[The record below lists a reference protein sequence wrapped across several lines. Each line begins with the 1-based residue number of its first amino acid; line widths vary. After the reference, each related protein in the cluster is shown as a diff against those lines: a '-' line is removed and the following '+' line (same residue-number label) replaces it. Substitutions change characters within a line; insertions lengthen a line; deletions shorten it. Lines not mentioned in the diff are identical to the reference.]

1 MNNNFYK
8 SLEDKFRGSTE
19 LIKERLTIYLPFL
32 EIFKKID
39 QKVNVVDV
47 GCGRGE
53 WLQLLQE
60 NGIDAFGV
68 DTDEG
73 MLENAKKLALNV
85 ELIDAIEYLKSLD
98 DESIYAISGFHIA
111 EHLDFEL
118 LKELVKES
126 FRVLKPAGLL
136 ILETPNPE
144 NIKIATCDFYLDPT
158 HIKPIPPNLLSFLP
172 EFYGFKRTKILRL
185 QEDKE
190 LKNSDF
196 VSIHKIIQGASPD
209 YAVIAQKSAKTET
222 IALFD
227 EVFEK
232 DYGLQIDTLMSK
244 FEERLENMQKNI
256 NILVT
261 SKNQLEEQLAHTN
274 KKSNHLEEQLAHTNL
289 RSKHLEEQLAHINH
303 RSNQVELQI
312 VSLLNSKSWKLT
324 APLRKFADFLRW
336 FKTGVYSYI
345 TFSPQSRPVRVA
357 KSLVSKIISKINENP
372 KIKSKLLII
381 LNNFPKLKA
390 KLKEIK
396 KTNPHIVKNQDL
408 QYKNLSLKEE
418 EIYNKLKNEI
428 EKKGKNR

>member
-8 SLEDKFRGSTE
+8 SLEDKFRGSRD

-32 EIFKKID
+32 EVFKNIE
-39 QKVNVVDV
+39 QNVNVVDV

-73 MLENAKKLALNV
+73 MLENAKKFGLNV
-85 ELIDAIEYLKSLD
+85 KLIDAIEYLKSLD
-98 DESIYAISGFHIA
+98 DESLYAISGFHIA

-126 FRVLKPAGLL
+126 FRVVKPAGLL
-136 ILETPNPE
+136 IVETPNPE

-185 QEDKE
+185 QEDNE

-209 YAVIAQKSAKTET
+209 YAVVAQKSAKTET
-222 IALFD
+222 LELFD
-227 EVFEK
+227 EVFAK

-256 NILVT
+256 NILIT
-261 SKNQLEEQLAHTN
+261 SK
-274 KKSNHLEEQLAHTNL
+274 NHLEEQLAHTNL
-289 RSKHLEEQLAHINH
+289 SSKHLEEQLAHTNH
-303 RSNQVELQI
+303 RSNQVELEI
-312 VSLLNSKSWKLT
+312 LSLLNSKSWKLT

-336 FKTGVYSYI
+336 FKKGAYSYI
-345 TFSPQSRPVRVA
+345 TFAPQSRPVRVA

-372 KIKSKLLII
+372 KIKSKLLKI
-381 LNNFPKLKA
+381 LNNFPKLKE

-396 KTNPHIVKNQDL
+396 KTNPINIQNKDL
-408 QYKNLSLKEE
+408 QYKNLSSKEK

-428 EKKGKNR
+428 EKGKNR

>member
-32 EIFKKID
+32 EIFKNID
-39 QKVNVVDV
+39 QNVNVVDV

-73 MLENAKKLALNV
+73 MLENAKKLGLNV

-118 LKELVKES
+118 LKELIKES

-209 YAVIAQKSAKTET
+209 YAVVAQKSAKIET
-222 IALFD
+222 LELFD

-256 NILVT
+256 NMLVT
-261 SKNQLEEQLAHTN
+261 SKNQLEEQLAH
-274 KKSNHLEEQLAHTNL
+274 
-289 RSKHLEEQLAHINH
+289 INQ

-312 VSLLNSKSWKLT
+312 LSLLNSKSWKLT
-324 APLRKFADFLRW
+324 TPLRKFADFLRC
-336 FKTGVYSYI
+336 FKKGAYSYI

-372 KIKSKLLII
+372 KIKSKLLKI

-408 QYKNLSLKEE
+408 KYKNLSLKEE

>member
-8 SLEDKFRGSTE
+8 SLEDKFRGSRD

-32 EIFKKID
+32 EVFKNIE
-39 QKVNVVDV
+39 QNVNVVDV

-73 MLENAKKLALNV
+73 MLENAKKFGLNV
-85 ELIDAIEYLKSLD
+85 KLIDAIEYLKSLD
-98 DESIYAISGFHIA
+98 DESLYAISGFHIA
-111 EHLDFEL
+111 EHLNFEL

-196 VSIHKIIQGASPD
+196 VSIDKIIQGASLD
-209 YAVIAQKSAKTET
+209 YAVVAQKSAKTET
-222 IALFD
+222 LELFD
-227 EVFEK
+227 EVFAK

-244 FEERLENMQKNI
+244 FEKRLENMQKNI
-256 NILVT
+256 NILIT
-261 SKNQLEEQLAHTN
+261 SK
-274 KKSNHLEEQLAHTNL
+274 NHLEEQLAHTNL
-289 RSKHLEEQLAHINH
+289 RSKHLEEQLAHTNH
-303 RSNQVELQI
+303 RSNQVELEI
-312 VSLLNSKSWKLT
+312 LSLLNSKSWKIT

-336 FKTGVYSYI
+336 FKTGAYSYI
-345 TFSPQSRPVRVA
+345 TFAPQSRPRRVL
-357 KSLVSKIISKINENP
+357 KSLISKIISKINENP
-372 KIKSKLLII
+372 KIKSKLLKI
-381 LNNFPKLKA
+381 LNNFPKLKE

-396 KTNPHIVKNQDL
+396 KTNPINIQNKDL
-408 QYKNLSLKEE
+408 QYKNLSSKEK

-428 EKKGKNR
+428 EKGKNR

>member
-8 SLEDKFRGSTE
+8 SLEDKFRGSRD

-32 EIFKKID
+32 EVFKNIE
-39 QKVNVVDV
+39 QNVNVVDV

-73 MLENAKKLALNV
+73 MLENAKKFGLNV
-85 ELIDAIEYLKSLD
+85 KLIDAIEYLKSLD
-98 DESIYAISGFHIA
+98 DESLYAISGFHIA

-196 VSIHKIIQGASPD
+196 VSIDKIIQGASPD
-209 YAVIAQKSAKTET
+209 YAVVAQKSAKIET
-222 IALFD
+222 LELFD

-256 NILVT
+256 NMLVT
-261 SKNQLEEQLAHTN
+261 SKNQ
-274 KKSNHLEEQLAHTNL
+274 
-289 RSKHLEEQLAHINH
+289 LEEQLAHINH

-312 VSLLNSKSWKLT
+312 LSLLNSKSWKLT

-336 FKTGVYSYI
+336 FKTGAYSYI
-345 TFSPQSRPVRVA
+345 RFAPQSRPRRVL

-372 KIKSKLLII
+372 KIKSKLLKI
-381 LNNFPKLKA
+381 LNNFPKLKE

-396 KTNPHIVKNQDL
+396 KTNPINIQNKDL
-408 QYKNLSLKEE
+408 QYKNLSSKEK

-428 EKKGKNR
+428 EKGKNR

>member
-8 SLEDKFRGSTE
+8 SLEDKFRGSRD

-32 EIFKKID
+32 EVFKNIE
-39 QKVNVVDV
+39 QNVNVVDV

-73 MLENAKKLALNV
+73 MLENAKKFGLNV
-85 ELIDAIEYLKSLD
+85 KLIDAIEYLKSLD
-98 DESIYAISGFHIA
+98 DESLYAISGFHIA

-209 YAVIAQKSAKTET
+209 YAVVAQKSAKIET
-222 IALFD
+222 LELFD
-227 EVFEK
+227 EVFAK

-244 FEERLENMQKNI
+244 FEKRLENMQKNI
-256 NILVT
+256 NILIT
-261 SKNQLEEQLAHTN
+261 SK
-274 KKSNHLEEQLAHTNL
+274 NHLEEQLAHTNL
-289 RSKHLEEQLAHINH
+289 RSKHLEEQLAHTNH
-303 RSNQVELQI
+303 RSNQVELEI
-312 VSLLNSKSWKLT
+312 LSLLNSKSWKIT

-336 FKTGVYSYI
+336 FKTGAYSYI
-345 TFSPQSRPVRVA
+345 TFAPQSRPRRVL
-357 KSLVSKIISKINENP
+357 KSLISKIISKINENP
-372 KIKSKLLII
+372 KIKSKLLKI

-396 KTNPHIVKNQDL
+396 KTNPHMVKKKDL
-408 QYKNLSLKEE
+408 QYKNLSSKEK

-428 EKKGKNR
+428 EKGKNR

>member
-8 SLEDKFRGSTE
+8 SLEDKFRGSRD

-32 EIFKKID
+32 EVFKNIE
-39 QKVNVVDV
+39 QNVNVVDV

-73 MLENAKKLALNV
+73 MLENAKKFGLNV
-85 ELIDAIEYLKSLD
+85 KLIDAIEYLKSLD
-98 DESIYAISGFHIA
+98 DESLYAISGFHIA

-196 VSIHKIIQGASPD
+196 VSIDKIIQGASPD
-209 YAVIAQKSAKTET
+209 YAVVAQKSAKTET
-222 IALFD
+222 LELFD
-227 EVFEK
+227 EVFAK
-232 DYGLQIDTLMSK
+232 DYGLQIDTLISK
-244 FEERLENMQKNI
+244 FEKRLENMQKNI
-256 NILVT
+256 NILIT
-261 SKNQLEEQLAHTN
+261 SK
-274 KKSNHLEEQLAHTNL
+274 NHLEEQLAHTNL
-289 RSKHLEEQLAHINH
+289 RSKHLEEQLAHTNH
-303 RSNQVELQI
+303 RSNQVELEI
-312 VSLLNSKSWKLT
+312 LSLLNSKSWKIT

-336 FKTGVYSYI
+336 FKTGAYSYI
-345 TFSPQSRPVRVA
+345 TFAPQSRPRRVL

-372 KIKSKLLII
+372 KIKSKLLKI
-381 LNNFPKLKA
+381 LNNFPKLKE

-396 KTNPHIVKNQDL
+396 KTNPINIQNKDL
-408 QYKNLSLKEE
+408 QYKNLSSKEK

-428 EKKGKNR
+428 EKGKNR

>member
-8 SLEDKFRGSTE
+8 SLEDKFRGSRD

-32 EIFKKID
+32 EVFKNIE
-39 QKVNVVDV
+39 QNVNVVDV

-73 MLENAKKLALNV
+73 MLENAKKFGLNV
-85 ELIDAIEYLKSLD
+85 KLIDAIEYLKSLD
-98 DESIYAISGFHIA
+98 DESLYAISGFHIA

-196 VSIHKIIQGASPD
+196 VSIDKIIQGASPD
-209 YAVIAQKSAKTET
+209 YAVVAQKSAKTET
-222 IALFD
+222 LELFD
-227 EVFEK
+227 EVFAK

-244 FEERLENMQKNI
+244 FEKRLENMQKNI
-256 NILVT
+256 NILIT
-261 SKNQLEEQLAHTN
+261 SK
-274 KKSNHLEEQLAHTNL
+274 NHLEEQLAHTNL
-289 RSKHLEEQLAHINH
+289 RSKHLEEQLAHTNH
-303 RSNQVELQI
+303 RSNQVELEI
-312 VSLLNSKSWKLT
+312 LSLLNSKSWKIT

-336 FKTGVYSYI
+336 FKTGAYSYI
-345 TFSPQSRPVRVA
+345 TFAPQSRPRRVL
-357 KSLVSKIISKINENP
+357 KSLISKIISKINENP
-372 KIKSKLLII
+372 KIKSKLLKI
-381 LNNFPKLKA
+381 LNNFPKLKE

-396 KTNPHIVKNQDL
+396 KTNPINIQNKDL
-408 QYKNLSLKEE
+408 QYKNLSSKEKD
-418 EIYNKLKNEI
+418 IYNKLKNEI
-428 EKKGKNR
+428 EKGKNR

>member
-8 SLEDKFRGSTE
+8 SLEDKFRGSRD

-32 EIFKKID
+32 EVFKNIE
-39 QKVNVVDV
+39 QNVNVVDV

-73 MLENAKKLALNV
+73 MLENAKKFGLNV
-85 ELIDAIEYLKSLD
+85 KLIDAIEYLKSLD
-98 DESIYAISGFHIA
+98 DESLYAISGFHIA

-196 VSIHKIIQGASPD
+196 VSIDKIIQGASPD
-209 YAVIAQKSAKTET
+209 YAVVAQKSAKTET
-222 IALFD
+222 LELFD
-227 EVFEK
+227 EVFAK

-244 FEERLENMQKNI
+244 FEKRLENMQKNI
-256 NILVT
+256 NILIT
-261 SKNQLEEQLAHTN
+261 SK
-274 KKSNHLEEQLAHTNL
+274 NHLEEQLAHTNL
-289 RSKHLEEQLAHINH
+289 RSKHLEEQLAHTNH
-303 RSNQVELQI
+303 RSNQVELEI
-312 VSLLNSKSWKLT
+312 LSLLNSKSWKIT

-336 FKTGVYSYI
+336 FKTGAYSYI
-345 TFSPQSRPVRVA
+345 TFAPQSRPRRVL

-372 KIKSKLLII
+372 KIKSKLLKI
-381 LNNFPKLKA
+381 LNNFPKLKE

-396 KTNPHIVKNQDL
+396 KTNPINIQNKDL
-408 QYKNLSLKEE
+408 QYKNLSSKEK

-428 EKKGKNR
+428 EKGKNR

>member
-8 SLEDKFRGSTE
+8 SLEDKFRGSRD

-32 EIFKKID
+32 EVFKNIE
-39 QKVNVVDV
+39 QNVNVVDV

-73 MLENAKKLALNV
+73 MLENAKKFGLNV
-85 ELIDAIEYLKSLD
+85 KLIDAIEYLKSLD
-98 DESIYAISGFHIA
+98 DESLYAISGFHIA
-111 EHLDFEL
+111 EHLNFEL

-185 QEDKE
+185 QEDNE

-209 YAVIAQKSAKTET
+209 YAVVAQKSAKIET
-222 IALFD
+222 LELFD

-256 NILVT
+256 NMLVT
-261 SKNQLEEQLAHTN
+261 SKNQLEEH
-274 KKSNHLEEQLAHTNL
+274 
-289 RSKHLEEQLAHINH
+289 LAHIN
-303 RSNQVELQI
+303 QLELQI
-312 VSLLNSKSWKLT
+312 LSLLNSKSWKIT

-336 FKTGVYSYI
+336 FKKGAYSYI
-345 TFSPQSRPVRVA
+345 TFAPQSRPVRVA

-372 KIKSKLLII
+372 KIKSKLLKI

-396 KTNPHIVKNQDL
+396 KTNPHMVKKQDL
-408 QYKNLSLKEE
+408 QYKNLSSKEE
-418 EIYNKLKNEI
+418 DIYNKLKNEI
-428 EKKGKNR
+428 EKGKNR

>member
-8 SLEDKFRGSTE
+8 SLEDKFRGSRD

-32 EIFKKID
+32 EVFKNIE
-39 QKVNVVDV
+39 QNVNVVDV

-73 MLENAKKLALNV
+73 MLENAKKFGLNV
-85 ELIDAIEYLKSLD
+85 KLIDAIEYLKSLD
-98 DESIYAISGFHIA
+98 DESLYAISGFHIA

-185 QEDKE
+185 QEDNE

-209 YAVIAQKSAKTET
+209 YAVVAQKSAKTET
-222 IALFD
+222 LELFD
-227 EVFEK
+227 EVFAK

-256 NILVT
+256 NILIT
-261 SKNQLEEQLAHTN
+261 SKNHLEEQLAHTN
-274 KKSNHLEEQLAHTNL
+274 LSSKHLEEQLAHTNL
-289 RSKHLEEQLAHINH
+289 RSKHLEEQLAHTNH
-303 RSNQVELQI
+303 RSNQVELEI
-312 VSLLNSKSWKLT
+312 LSLLNSKSWKIT

-336 FKTGVYSYI
+336 FKTGAYSYI
-345 TFSPQSRPVRVA
+345 RFAPQSRPRRVL

-372 KIKSKLLII
+372 KIKSKLLKI

-396 KTNPHIVKNQDL
+396 KTNPHMVKKQDL
-408 QYKNLSLKEE
+408 QYKNLSSKEE
-418 EIYNKLKNEI
+418 DIYNKLKNEI
-428 EKKGKNR
+428 EKGKNR

>member
-8 SLEDKFRGSTE
+8 SLEDKFRGSRD

-32 EIFKKID
+32 EVFKNIE
-39 QKVNVVDV
+39 QNVNVVDV

-73 MLENAKKLALNV
+73 MLENAKKFGLNV
-85 ELIDAIEYLKSLD
+85 KLIDAIEYLKSLD
-98 DESIYAISGFHIA
+98 DESLYAISGFHIA

-196 VSIHKIIQGASPD
+196 VSIDKIIQGASPD
-209 YAVIAQKSAKTET
+209 YAVVAQKSAKTET
-222 IALFD
+222 LELFD
-227 EVFEK
+227 EVFAK

-256 NILVT
+256 NMLVT
-261 SKNQLEEQLAHTN
+261 SKNQ
-274 KKSNHLEEQLAHTNL
+274 
-289 RSKHLEEQLAHINH
+289 LEEQLAHINH

-312 VSLLNSKSWKLT
+312 LSLLNSKSWKLT

-336 FKTGVYSYI
+336 FKTGAYSYI
-345 TFSPQSRPVRVA
+345 RFAPQSRPRRVL

-372 KIKSKLLII
+372 KIKSKLLKI

-396 KTNPHIVKNQDL
+396 KTNPHMVKKQDL
-408 QYKNLSLKEE
+408 QYKNLSSKEK

-428 EKKGKNR
+428 EKGKNR

>member
-8 SLEDKFRGSTE
+8 SLEDKFRGSRD

-32 EIFKKID
+32 EVFKNIE
-39 QKVNVVDV
+39 QNVNVVDV

-73 MLENAKKLALNV
+73 MLENAKKFGLNV
-85 ELIDAIEYLKSLD
+85 KLIDAIEYLKSLD
-98 DESIYAISGFHIA
+98 DESLYAISGFHIA

-196 VSIHKIIQGASPD
+196 VSIDKIIQGASPD
-209 YAVIAQKSAKTET
+209 YAVVAQKSAKIET
-222 IALFD
+222 LELFD

-256 NILVT
+256 NILIT
-261 SKNQLEEQLAHTN
+261 SK
-274 KKSNHLEEQLAHTNL
+274 NHLEEQLAHTNL
-289 RSKHLEEQLAHINH
+289 RSKHLEEQLAHTNH
-303 RSNQVELQI
+303 RSNQVELEI
-312 VSLLNSKSWKLT
+312 LSLLNSKSWKIT

-336 FKTGVYSYI
+336 FKTGAYSYI
-345 TFSPQSRPVRVA
+345 RFAPQSRPRRVL

-372 KIKSKLLII
+372 KIKSKLLKI
-381 LNNFPKLKA
+381 LNNFPKLKE

-396 KTNPHIVKNQDL
+396 KTNPINIQNKDL
-408 QYKNLSLKEE
+408 QYKNLSSKEK

-428 EKKGKNR
+428 EKGKNR

>member
-8 SLEDKFRGSTE
+8 SLEDKFRGSRD

-32 EIFKKID
+32 EVFKNIE
-39 QKVNVVDV
+39 QNVNVVDV

-73 MLENAKKLALNV
+73 MLENAKKFGLNV
-85 ELIDAIEYLKSLD
+85 KLIDAIEYLKSLD
-98 DESIYAISGFHIA
+98 DESLYAISGFHIA

-196 VSIHKIIQGASPD
+196 VSIDKIIQGASPD
-209 YAVIAQKSAKTET
+209 YAVVAQKSAKTET
-222 IALFD
+222 LELFD
-227 EVFEK
+227 EVFAK

-244 FEERLENMQKNI
+244 FEKRLENMQKNI
-256 NILVT
+256 NILIT
-261 SKNQLEEQLAHTN
+261 SK
-274 KKSNHLEEQLAHTNL
+274 NHLEEQLAHTNL
-289 RSKHLEEQLAHINH
+289 SSKHLEEQLAHTNH
-303 RSNQVELQI
+303 RSNQVELEI
-312 VSLLNSKSWKLT
+312 LSLLNSKSWKIT

-336 FKTGVYSYI
+336 FKTGAYSYI
-345 TFSPQSRPVRVA
+345 RFAPQSRPRRVL
-357 KSLVSKIISKINENP
+357 KSLISKIISKINENP
-372 KIKSKLLII
+372 KIKSKLLKI

-396 KTNPHIVKNQDL
+396 KTNPHMVKKQDL
-408 QYKNLSLKEE
+408 QYKNLSSKEK

-428 EKKGKNR
+428 EKGKNR

>member
-8 SLEDKFRGSTE
+8 SLEDKFRGSRD

-32 EIFKKID
+32 EVFKNIE
-39 QKVNVVDV
+39 QNVNVVDV

-73 MLENAKKLALNV
+73 MLENAKKFGLNV
-85 ELIDAIEYLKSLD
+85 KLIDAIEYLKSLD
-98 DESIYAISGFHIA
+98 DESLYAISGFHIA

-185 QEDKE
+185 QEDNE

-209 YAVIAQKSAKTET
+209 YAVVAQKSAKIET
-222 IALFD
+222 LELFD

-256 NILVT
+256 NMLVT

-274 KKSNHLEEQLAHTNL
+274 
-289 RSKHLEEQLAHINH
+289 H
-303 RSNQVELQI
+303 RSNQVELEI
-312 VSLLNSKSWKLT
+312 LSLLNSKSWKIT

-336 FKTGVYSYI
+336 FKTGAYSYI
-345 TFSPQSRPVRVA
+345 TFAPQSRPRRVL

-372 KIKSKLLII
+372 KIKSKLLKI

-396 KTNPHIVKNQDL
+396 KTNPHMVKKQDL
-408 QYKNLSLKEE
+408 QYKNLSSKEK

-428 EKKGKNR
+428 EKGKNR

>member
-1 MNNNFYK
+1 MDTKMNNNFYK
-8 SLEDKFRGSTE
+8 SLEDKFRGSRD

-32 EIFKKID
+32 EVFKNIE
-39 QKVNVVDV
+39 QNVNVVDV

-73 MLENAKKLALNV
+73 MLENAKKFGLNV
-85 ELIDAIEYLKSLD
+85 KLIDAIEYLKSLD
-98 DESIYAISGFHIA
+98 DESLYAISGFHIA

-185 QEDKE
+185 QEDNE

-209 YAVIAQKSAKTET
+209 YAVVAQKSAKTET
-222 IALFD
+222 LELFD
-227 EVFEK
+227 EVFAK

-244 FEERLENMQKNI
+244 FEKRLENMQKNI
-256 NILVT
+256 NILIT
-261 SKNQLEEQLAHTN
+261 SK
-274 KKSNHLEEQLAHTNL
+274 NHLEEQLAHTNL
-289 RSKHLEEQLAHINH
+289 RSKHLEEQLAHTNH

-312 VSLLNSKSWKLT
+312 LSLLNSKSWKLT

-336 FKTGVYSYI
+336 FKKGAYSYI
-345 TFSPQSRPVRVA
+345 TFAPQSRPVRVA

-372 KIKSKLLII
+372 KIKSKLLKI

-396 KTNPHIVKNQDL
+396 KTNPHMVKKQDL
-408 QYKNLSLKEE
+408 QYKNLSSKEE
-418 EIYNKLKNEI
+418 DIYNKLKNEI
-428 EKKGKNR
+428 EKGKNR

>member
-8 SLEDKFRGSTE
+8 SLEDKFRGSRD

-32 EIFKKID
+32 EVFKNIE
-39 QKVNVVDV
+39 QNVNVVDV

-73 MLENAKKLALNV
+73 MLENAKKFGLNV
-85 ELIDAIEYLKSLD
+85 KLIDAIEYLKSLD
-98 DESIYAISGFHIA
+98 DESLYAISGFHIA

-209 YAVIAQKSAKTET
+209 YAVVAQKSAKIET
-222 IALFD
+222 LELFD

-244 FEERLENMQKNI
+244 FEKRLENMQKNI
-256 NILVT
+256 NILIT
-261 SKNQLEEQLAHTN
+261 SK
-274 KKSNHLEEQLAHTNL
+274 NHLEEQLAHTNL
-289 RSKHLEEQLAHINH
+289 RSKHLEEQLAHTNH
-303 RSNQVELQI
+303 RSNQVELEI
-312 VSLLNSKSWKLT
+312 LSLLNSKSWKIT

-336 FKTGVYSYI
+336 FKTGAYSYI
-345 TFSPQSRPVRVA
+345 TFAPQSRPRRVL

-372 KIKSKLLII
+372 KIKSKLLKI
-381 LNNFPKLKA
+381 LNNFPKLKE

-396 KTNPHIVKNQDL
+396 KTNPINIQNKDL
-408 QYKNLSLKEE
+408 QYKNLSSKEE
-418 EIYNKLKNEI
+418 DIYNKLKNEI
-428 EKKGKNR
+428 EKGKNR

>member
-8 SLEDKFRGSTE
+8 SLEDKFRGSRD

-32 EIFKKID
+32 EVFKNIE
-39 QKVNVVDV
+39 QNVNVVDV

-73 MLENAKKLALNV
+73 MLENAKKFGLNV
-85 ELIDAIEYLKSLD
+85 KLIDAIEYLKSLD
-98 DESIYAISGFHIA
+98 DESLYAISGFHIA

-196 VSIHKIIQGASPD
+196 VSIDKIIQGASPD
-209 YAVIAQKSAKTET
+209 YAVVAQKSAKTET
-222 IALFD
+222 LELFD
-227 EVFEK
+227 EVFAK

-256 NILVT
+256 NILIT
-261 SKNQLEEQLAHTN
+261 SK
-274 KKSNHLEEQLAHTNL
+274 NHLEEQLAHTNL
-289 RSKHLEEQLAHINH
+289 SSKHLEEQLAHTNH
-303 RSNQVELQI
+303 RSNQVELEI
-312 VSLLNSKSWKLT
+312 LSLLNSKSWKIT

-336 FKTGVYSYI
+336 FKTGAYSYI
-345 TFSPQSRPVRVA
+345 TFAPQSRPRRVL

-372 KIKSKLLII
+372 KIKSKLLKI
-381 LNNFPKLKA
+381 LNNFPKLKE

-396 KTNPHIVKNQDL
+396 KTNPINIQNKDL
-408 QYKNLSLKEE
+408 QYKNLSSKEK

-428 EKKGKNR
+428 EKGKNR

>member
-8 SLEDKFRGSTE
+8 SLEDKFRGSRD

-32 EIFKKID
+32 EVFKNIE
-39 QKVNVVDV
+39 QNVNVVDV

-73 MLENAKKLALNV
+73 MLENAKKFGLNV
-85 ELIDAIEYLKSLD
+85 KLIDAIEYLKSLD
-98 DESIYAISGFHIA
+98 DESLYAISGFHIA

-196 VSIHKIIQGASPD
+196 VSIDKIIQGASPD
-209 YAVIAQKSAKTET
+209 YAVVAQKSAKTET
-222 IALFD
+222 LELFD
-227 EVFEK
+227 EVFAK

-244 FEERLENMQKNI
+244 FEKRLENMQKNI
-256 NILVT
+256 NILIT
-261 SKNQLEEQLAHTN
+261 SK
-274 KKSNHLEEQLAHTNL
+274 NHLEEQLAHTNL
-289 RSKHLEEQLAHINH
+289 RSKHLEEQLAHTNH
-303 RSNQVELQI
+303 RSNQVELEI
-312 VSLLNSKSWKLT
+312 LSLLNSKSWKIT

-336 FKTGVYSYI
+336 FKKGAYSYI
-345 TFSPQSRPVRVA
+345 TFAPQSRPVRVA

-372 KIKSKLLII
+372 KIKSKLLKI

-396 KTNPHIVKNQDL
+396 KTNPINIQNKDL
-408 QYKNLSLKEE
+408 QYKNLSSKEK

-428 EKKGKNR
+428 EKGKNR

>member
-8 SLEDKFRGSTE
+8 SLEDKFRGSRD

-32 EIFKKID
+32 EVFKNIE
-39 QKVNVVDV
+39 QNVNVVDV

-73 MLENAKKLALNV
+73 MLENAKKFGLNV
-85 ELIDAIEYLKSLD
+85 KLIDAIEYLKSLD
-98 DESIYAISGFHIA
+98 DESLYAISGFHIA

-196 VSIHKIIQGASPD
+196 VSIDKIIQGASPD
-209 YAVIAQKSAKTET
+209 YAVVAQKSAKTET
-222 IALFD
+222 LELFD
-227 EVFEK
+227 EVFAK

-244 FEERLENMQKNI
+244 FEKRLENMQKNI
-256 NILVT
+256 NILIT
-261 SKNQLEEQLAHTN
+261 SK
-274 KKSNHLEEQLAHTNL
+274 NHLEEQLAHTNL
-289 RSKHLEEQLAHINH
+289 RSKHLEEQLAHTNH
-303 RSNQVELQI
+303 RSNQVELEI
-312 VSLLNSKSWKLT
+312 LSLLNSKSWKIT

-336 FKTGVYSYI
+336 FKTGAYSYI
-345 TFSPQSRPVRVA
+345 TFAPQSRPRRVL

-372 KIKSKLLII
+372 KIKSKLLKI
-381 LNNFPKLKA
+381 LNNFPKLKE

-396 KTNPHIVKNQDL
+396 KTNPHMVKKQDL
-408 QYKNLSLKEE
+408 QYKNLSSKEE
-418 EIYNKLKNEI
+418 DIYNKLKNEI
-428 EKKGKNR
+428 EKGKNR

>member
-8 SLEDKFRGSTE
+8 SLEDKFRGSRD

-32 EIFKKID
+32 EVFKNIE
-39 QKVNVVDV
+39 QNVNVVDV

-73 MLENAKKLALNV
+73 MLENAKKFGLNV
-85 ELIDAIEYLKSLD
+85 KLIDAIEYLKSLD
-98 DESIYAISGFHIA
+98 DESLYAISGFHIA

-196 VSIHKIIQGASPD
+196 VSIDKIIQGASPD
-209 YAVIAQKSAKTET
+209 YAVVAQKSAKTET
-222 IALFD
+222 LELFD
-227 EVFEK
+227 EVFAK

-244 FEERLENMQKNI
+244 FEKRLENMQKNI
-256 NILVT
+256 NILIT
-261 SKNQLEEQLAHTN
+261 SK
-274 KKSNHLEEQLAHTNL
+274 NHLEEQLAHTNL
-289 RSKHLEEQLAHINH
+289 RSKHLEEQLAHTNH
-303 RSNQVELQI
+303 RSNQVELEI
-312 VSLLNSKSWKLT
+312 LSLLNSKSWKIT

-336 FKTGVYSYI
+336 FKTGAYSYI
-345 TFSPQSRPVRVA
+345 TFAPQSRPRRVL

-372 KIKSKLLII
+372 KIKSKLLKI

-396 KTNPHIVKNQDL
+396 KTNPINIQNKDL
-408 QYKNLSLKEE
+408 QYKNLSSKEK

-428 EKKGKNR
+428 EKGKNR

>member
-32 EIFKKID
+32 EIFKNID
-39 QKVNVVDV
+39 QNVNVVDV

-60 NGIDAFGV
+60 NGINAFGV

-85 ELIDAIEYLKSLD
+85 KLIDAIEYLKSLK
-98 DESIYAISGFHIA
+98 DEELCVVSGFHIA

-118 LKELVKES
+118 LKELIKES

-196 VSIHKIIQGASPD
+196 VSIDKIIQGVSPD
-209 YAVIAQKSAKTET
+209 YAVVAQKSAKTET
-222 IALFD
+222 LELFD
-227 EVFEK
+227 EVFAK

-244 FEERLENMQKNI
+244 FEKRLENMQKNI
-256 NILVT
+256 NILIT
-261 SKNQLEEQLAHTN
+261 SK
-274 KKSNHLEEQLAHTNL
+274 NHLEEQLAHTN
-289 RSKHLEEQLAHINH
+289 H
-303 RSNQVELQI
+303 RSNQVELEI
-312 VSLLNSKSWKLT
+312 LSLLNSKSWKIT

-336 FKTGVYSYI
+336 FKTVAYSYI
-345 TFSPQSRPVRVA
+345 TFAPQSRPRRVL

-408 QYKNLSLKEE
+408 KYKNLSLKEE

>member
-8 SLEDKFRGSTE
+8 SLEDKFRGSRD

-32 EIFKKID
+32 EVFKNIE
-39 QKVNVVDV
+39 QNVNVVDV

-73 MLENAKKLALNV
+73 MLENAKKFGLNV
-85 ELIDAIEYLKSLD
+85 KLIDAIEYLKSLD
-98 DESIYAISGFHIA
+98 DESLYAISGFHIA

-185 QEDKE
+185 QEYKE

-196 VSIHKIIQGASPD
+196 VSIDKIIQGASPD
-209 YAVIAQKSAKTET
+209 YAVVAQKSAKTET
-222 IALFD
+222 LELFD
-227 EVFEK
+227 EVFAK

-244 FEERLENMQKNI
+244 FEKRLENMQKNI
-256 NILVT
+256 NILIT
-261 SKNQLEEQLAHTN
+261 SK
-274 KKSNHLEEQLAHTNL
+274 NHLEEQLAHTNL
-289 RSKHLEEQLAHINH
+289 RSKHLEEQLAHTNH
-303 RSNQVELQI
+303 RSNQVELEI
-312 VSLLNSKSWKLT
+312 LSLLNSKSWKIT

-336 FKTGVYSYI
+336 FKTGAYSYI
-345 TFSPQSRPVRVA
+345 TFAPQSRPRRVL

-372 KIKSKLLII
+372 KIKSKLLKI

-396 KTNPHIVKNQDL
+396 KTNPINIQNKDL
-408 QYKNLSLKEE
+408 QYKNLSSKEK

-428 EKKGKNR
+428 EKGKNR

>member
-8 SLEDKFRGSTE
+8 SLEDKFRGSRD

-32 EIFKKID
+32 EVFKNIE
-39 QKVNVVDV
+39 QNVNVVDV

-73 MLENAKKLALNV
+73 MLENAKKFGLNV
-85 ELIDAIEYLKSLD
+85 KLIDAIEYLKSLD
-98 DESIYAISGFHIA
+98 DESLYAISGFHIA

-196 VSIHKIIQGASPD
+196 VSIDKIIQGASPD
-209 YAVIAQKSAKTET
+209 YAVVAQKSAKIET
-222 IALFD
+222 LELFD

-244 FEERLENMQKNI
+244 FEKRLENMQKNI
-256 NILVT
+256 NILIT
-261 SKNQLEEQLAHTN
+261 SK
-274 KKSNHLEEQLAHTNL
+274 NHLEEQLAHTNL
-289 RSKHLEEQLAHINH
+289 RSKHLEEQLAHTNH
-303 RSNQVELQI
+303 RSNQVELEI
-312 VSLLNSKSWKLT
+312 LSLLNSKSWKIT

-336 FKTGVYSYI
+336 FKTGAYSYI
-345 TFSPQSRPVRVA
+345 TFAPQSRPRRVL
-357 KSLVSKIISKINENP
+357 KSLISKIISKINENP
-372 KIKSKLLII
+372 KIKSKLLKI
-381 LNNFPKLKA
+381 LNNFPKLKE

-396 KTNPHIVKNQDL
+396 KTNPINIQNKDL
-408 QYKNLSLKEE
+408 QYKNLSSKEK

-428 EKKGKNR
+428 EKGKNR

>member
-8 SLEDKFRGSTE
+8 SLEDKFRGSRD

-32 EIFKKID
+32 EVFKNIE
-39 QKVNVVDV
+39 QNVNVVDV

-73 MLENAKKLALNV
+73 MLENAKKFGLNV
-85 ELIDAIEYLKSLD
+85 KLIDAIEYLKSLD
-98 DESIYAISGFHIA
+98 DESLYAISGFHIA

-196 VSIHKIIQGASPD
+196 VSIDKIIQGASPD
-209 YAVIAQKSAKTET
+209 YAVVAQKSAKTET
-222 IALFD
+222 LELFD
-227 EVFEK
+227 EVFAK

-244 FEERLENMQKNI
+244 FEKRLENMQKNI
-256 NILVT
+256 NILIT
-261 SKNQLEEQLAHTN
+261 SK
-274 KKSNHLEEQLAHTNL
+274 NHLEEQLAHTNL
-289 RSKHLEEQLAHINH
+289 RSKHLEEQLAHTNH
-303 RSNQVELQI
+303 RSNQVELEI
-312 VSLLNSKSWKLT
+312 LSLLNSKSWKIT

-336 FKTGVYSYI
+336 FKTGAYSYI
-345 TFSPQSRPVRVA
+345 TFAPQSRPRRVL

-372 KIKSKLLII
+372 KIKSKLLKI

-396 KTNPHIVKNQDL
+396 KTNPHMVKKQDL
-408 QYKNLSLKEE
+408 QYKNLSSKEK

-428 EKKGKNR
+428 EKGKNR

>member
-8 SLEDKFRGSTE
+8 SLEDKFRGSRD

-32 EIFKKID
+32 EVFKNIE
-39 QKVNVVDV
+39 QNVNVVDV

-73 MLENAKKLALNV
+73 MLENAKKFGLNV
-85 ELIDAIEYLKSLD
+85 KLIDAIEYLKSLD
-98 DESIYAISGFHIA
+98 DESLYAISGFHIA

-196 VSIHKIIQGASPD
+196 VSIDKIIQGASPD
-209 YAVIAQKSAKTET
+209 YAVVAQKSAKTET
-222 IALFD
+222 LELFD
-227 EVFEK
+227 EVFAK

-256 NILVT
+256 NILIT
-261 SKNQLEEQLAHTN
+261 SK
-274 KKSNHLEEQLAHTNL
+274 NHLEEQLAHTNL
-289 RSKHLEEQLAHINH
+289 RSKHLEEQLAHTNH
-303 RSNQVELQI
+303 RSNQVELEI
-312 VSLLNSKSWKLT
+312 LSLLNSKSWKIT

-336 FKTGVYSYI
+336 FKTGAYSYI
-345 TFSPQSRPVRVA
+345 TFAPQSRPRRVL

-372 KIKSKLLII
+372 KIKSKLLKI
-381 LNNFPKLKA
+381 LNNFPKLKE

-396 KTNPHIVKNQDL
+396 KTNPINIQNKDL
-408 QYKNLSLKEE
+408 QYKNLSSKEK

-428 EKKGKNR
+428 EKGKNR

>member
-39 QKVNVVDV
+39 QNVNVVDV

-73 MLENAKKLALNV
+73 MLENAKKLGLNV
-85 ELIDAIEYLKSLD
+85 KLIDAIEYLKSLD

-209 YAVIAQKSAKTET
+209 YAVVAQKSAKTET
-222 IALFD
+222 ISLFD

-244 FEERLENMQKNI
+244 FEKRLENMQKNI

-261 SKNQLEEQLAHTN
+261 SKN
-274 KKSNHLEEQLAHTNL
+274 
-289 RSKHLEEQLAHINH
+289 HLEEQLAHINH

-312 VSLLNSKSWKLT
+312 LSLLNSKSWKLT

-336 FKTGVYSYI
+336 FKTGAYSYI

>member
-8 SLEDKFRGSTE
+8 SLEDKFRGSRD

-32 EIFKKID
+32 EVFKNIE
-39 QKVNVVDV
+39 QNVNVVDV

-73 MLENAKKLALNV
+73 MLENAKKFGLNV
-85 ELIDAIEYLKSLD
+85 KLIDAIEYLKSLD
-98 DESIYAISGFHIA
+98 DESLYAISGFHIA

-196 VSIHKIIQGASPD
+196 VSIDKIIQGASPD
-209 YAVIAQKSAKTET
+209 YAVVAQKSAKTET
-222 IALFD
+222 LELFD
-227 EVFEK
+227 EVFAK

-256 NILVT
+256 NILIT
-261 SKNQLEEQLAHTN
+261 SK
-274 KKSNHLEEQLAHTNL
+274 NHLEEQLAHTNL
-289 RSKHLEEQLAHINH
+289 RSKHLEEQLAHTNH
-303 RSNQVELQI
+303 RSNQVELEI
-312 VSLLNSKSWKLT
+312 LSLLNSKSWKIT

-336 FKTGVYSYI
+336 FKTGAYSYI
-345 TFSPQSRPVRVA
+345 TFAPQSRPRRVL

-372 KIKSKLLII
+372 KIKSKLLKI
-381 LNNFPKLKA
+381 LNNFPKLKD

-396 KTNPHIVKNQDL
+396 KTNPINIQNKDL
-408 QYKNLSLKEE
+408 QYKNLSSKEK

-428 EKKGKNR
+428 EKGKNR

>member
-8 SLEDKFRGSTE
+8 SLEDKFRGSRD

-32 EIFKKID
+32 EVFKNIE
-39 QKVNVVDV
+39 QNVNVVDV

-73 MLENAKKLALNV
+73 MLENAKKFGLNV
-85 ELIDAIEYLKSLD
+85 KLIDAIEYLKSLD
-98 DESIYAISGFHIA
+98 DESLYAISGFHIA

-196 VSIHKIIQGASPD
+196 VSIDKIIQSASPD
-209 YAVIAQKSAKTET
+209 YSIIAQKSAKTET

-256 NILVT
+256 NMLVT

-274 KKSNHLEEQLAHTNL
+274 
-289 RSKHLEEQLAHINH
+289 H
-303 RSNQVELQI
+303 RSNQVELEI
-312 VSLLNSKSWKLT
+312 LSLLNSKSWKIT

-336 FKTGVYSYI
+336 FKKGAYSYI
-345 TFSPQSRPVRVA
+345 TFAPQSRPVRVA

-372 KIKSKLLII
+372 KIKSKLLKI

-396 KTNPHIVKNQDL
+396 KTNPHMVKKQDL
-408 QYKNLSLKEE
+408 QYKNLSSKEE
-418 EIYNKLKNEI
+418 DIYNKLKNEI
-428 EKKGKNR
+428 EKGKNR

>member
-8 SLEDKFRGSTE
+8 SLEDKFRGSRD

-73 MLENAKKLALNV
+73 MLENAKKLGLNV

-196 VSIHKIIQGASPD
+196 VSIDKIIQGVSPD
-209 YAVIAQKSAKTET
+209 YAVIAQKSAKIET

-261 SKNQLEEQLAHTN
+261 SKN
-274 KKSNHLEEQLAHTNL
+274 HLEEQLAHTNL
-289 RSKHLEEQLAHINH
+289 RSKHLEEQLAHTNH

-312 VSLLNSKSWKLT
+312 LSLLNSKSWKIT

-336 FKTGVYSYI
+336 FKTGAYSYI
-345 TFSPQSRPVRVA
+345 TFAPQSRPRRVL

-372 KIKSKLLII
+372 KIKSKLLKI
-381 LNNFPKLKA
+381 LNNFPKLK
-390 KLKEIK
+390 
-396 KTNPHIVKNQDL
+396 
-408 QYKNLSLKEE
+408 
-418 EIYNKLKNEI
+418 
-428 EKKGKNR
+428 EK

>member
-8 SLEDKFRGSTE
+8 SLEDKFRGSRD

-32 EIFKKID
+32 EVFKNIE
-39 QKVNVVDV
+39 QNVNVVDV

-73 MLENAKKLALNV
+73 MLENAKKFGLNV
-85 ELIDAIEYLKSLD
+85 KLIDAIEYLKSLD
-98 DESIYAISGFHIA
+98 DESLYAISGFHIA

-185 QEDKE
+185 QEDNE

-209 YAVIAQKSAKTET
+209 YAVVAQKSAKTET
-222 IALFD
+222 LELFD
-227 EVFEK
+227 EVFAK

-256 NILVT
+256 NILIT
-261 SKNQLEEQLAHTN
+261 SKNQLEEQLAHIN
-274 KKSNHLEEQLAHTNL
+274 HRSKHLEEQLAHTNL
-289 RSKHLEEQLAHINH
+289 RSKHLEEQLAHTNH
-303 RSNQVELQI
+303 RSNQVELEI
-312 VSLLNSKSWKLT
+312 LSLLNSKSWKIT

-336 FKTGVYSYI
+336 FKTGAYSYI
-345 TFSPQSRPVRVA
+345 TFAPQSRPVRVA

-372 KIKSKLLII
+372 KIKSKLLKI

-396 KTNPHIVKNQDL
+396 KTNPHMVKKQDL
-408 QYKNLSLKEE
+408 QYKNLSSKEK

-428 EKKGKNR
+428 EKGKNR

>member
-8 SLEDKFRGSTE
+8 SLEDKFRGSRD

-32 EIFKKID
+32 EVFKNIE
-39 QKVNVVDV
+39 QNVNVVDV

-73 MLENAKKLALNV
+73 MLENAKKFGLNV
-85 ELIDAIEYLKSLD
+85 KLIDAIEYLKSLD
-98 DESIYAISGFHIA
+98 DESLYAISGFHIA

-196 VSIHKIIQGASPD
+196 VSIDKIIQGASPD
-209 YAVIAQKSAKTET
+209 YAVVAQKSAKTET
-222 IALFD
+222 LELFD

-256 NILVT
+256 NMLVT
-261 SKNQLEEQLAHTN
+261 SKNQ
-274 KKSNHLEEQLAHTNL
+274 
-289 RSKHLEEQLAHINH
+289 LEEQLAHINH

-312 VSLLNSKSWKLT
+312 LSLLNSKSWKLT

-336 FKTGVYSYI
+336 FKTGAYSYI
-345 TFSPQSRPVRVA
+345 RFAPQSRPRRVL

-372 KIKSKLLII
+372 KIKSKLLKI
-381 LNNFPKLKA
+381 LNNFPKLKE

-396 KTNPHIVKNQDL
+396 KTNPINIQNKDL
-408 QYKNLSLKEE
+408 QYKNLSSKEK

-428 EKKGKNR
+428 EKGKNR

>member
-8 SLEDKFRGSTE
+8 SLEDKFRGSRD

-73 MLENAKKLALNV
+73 MLENAKKLGLNV

-196 VSIHKIIQGASPD
+196 VSIDKIIQGVSPD
-209 YAVIAQKSAKTET
+209 YAVIAQKSAKIET

-244 FEERLENMQKNI
+244 FEKRLENMQKNI
-256 NILVT
+256 NILIT
-261 SKNQLEEQLAHTN
+261 SK
-274 KKSNHLEEQLAHTNL
+274 NHLEEQLAHTNL
-289 RSKHLEEQLAHINH
+289 RSKHLEEQLAHTNH

-312 VSLLNSKSWKLT
+312 LSLLNSKSWKIT

-336 FKTGVYSYI
+336 FKTGAYSYI
-345 TFSPQSRPVRVA
+345 TFAPQSRPRRVL

-372 KIKSKLLII
+372 KIKSKLLKI
-381 LNNFPKLKA
+381 LNNFPKLK
-390 KLKEIK
+390 
-396 KTNPHIVKNQDL
+396 
-408 QYKNLSLKEE
+408 
-418 EIYNKLKNEI
+418 
-428 EKKGKNR
+428 EK

>member
-8 SLEDKFRGSTE
+8 SLEDKFRGSRD

-32 EIFKKID
+32 EVFKNIE
-39 QKVNVVDV
+39 QNVNVVDV

-73 MLENAKKLALNV
+73 MLENAKKFGLNV
-85 ELIDAIEYLKSLD
+85 KLIDAIEYLKSLD
-98 DESIYAISGFHIA
+98 DESLYAISGFHIA

-185 QEDKE
+185 QEDNE

-209 YAVIAQKSAKTET
+209 YAVVAQKSAKIET
-222 IALFD
+222 LELFD

-256 NILVT
+256 NMLVT

-274 KKSNHLEEQLAHTNL
+274 
-289 RSKHLEEQLAHINH
+289 H
-303 RSNQVELQI
+303 RSNQVELEI
-312 VSLLNSKSWKLT
+312 LSLLNSKSWKLT

-336 FKTGVYSYI
+336 FKKGAYSYI
-345 TFSPQSRPVRVA
+345 TFAPQSRPVRVA

-372 KIKSKLLII
+372 KIKSKLLKI

-396 KTNPHIVKNQDL
+396 KTNPINIQNKDL
-408 QYKNLSLKEE
+408 QYKNLSSKEK

-428 EKKGKNR
+428 EKGKNR

>member
-8 SLEDKFRGSTE
+8 SLEDKFRGSRD

-32 EIFKKID
+32 EVFKNIE
-39 QKVNVVDV
+39 QNVNVVDV

-73 MLENAKKLALNV
+73 MLENAKKFGLNV
-85 ELIDAIEYLKSLD
+85 KLIDAIEYLKSLD
-98 DESIYAISGFHIA
+98 DESLYAISGFHIA
-111 EHLDFEL
+111 EHLNFEL

-209 YAVIAQKSAKTET
+209 YAVVAQKSAKTET
-222 IALFD
+222 LELFD
-227 EVFEK
+227 EVFAK

-244 FEERLENMQKNI
+244 FEKRLENMQKNI
-256 NILVT
+256 NILIT
-261 SKNQLEEQLAHTN
+261 SK
-274 KKSNHLEEQLAHTNL
+274 NHLEEQLAHTNL
-289 RSKHLEEQLAHINH
+289 RSKHLEEQLAHTNH
-303 RSNQVELQI
+303 RSNQVELEI
-312 VSLLNSKSWKLT
+312 LSLLNSKSWKIT

-336 FKTGVYSYI
+336 FKKGAYSYI
-345 TFSPQSRPVRVA
+345 TFAPQSRPRRVL
-357 KSLVSKIISKINENP
+357 KSLISKIISKINENP
-372 KIKSKLLII
+372 KIKSKLLKI
-381 LNNFPKLKA
+381 LNNFPKLKE

-396 KTNPHIVKNQDL
+396 KTNPINIQNKDL
-408 QYKNLSLKEE
+408 QYKNLSSKEK

-428 EKKGKNR
+428 EKGKNR

>member
-8 SLEDKFRGSTE
+8 SLEDKFRGSRD

-32 EIFKKID
+32 EVFKNIE
-39 QKVNVVDV
+39 QNVNVVDV

-73 MLENAKKLALNV
+73 MLENAKKFGLNV
-85 ELIDAIEYLKSLD
+85 KLIDAIEYLKSLD
-98 DESIYAISGFHIA
+98 DESLYAISGFHIA

-185 QEDKE
+185 QEDNE

-209 YAVIAQKSAKTET
+209 YAVVAQKSAKTET
-222 IALFD
+222 LELFD
-227 EVFEK
+227 EVFAK

-244 FEERLENMQKNI
+244 FEKRLENMQKNI
-256 NILVT
+256 NILIT
-261 SKNQLEEQLAHTN
+261 SK
-274 KKSNHLEEQLAHTNL
+274 NHLEEQLAHTNL
-289 RSKHLEEQLAHINH
+289 RSKHLEEQLAHTNH

-312 VSLLNSKSWKLT
+312 LSLLNSKSWKLT

-336 FKTGVYSYI
+336 FKKGAYSYI
-345 TFSPQSRPVRVA
+345 TFAPQSRPVRVA

-372 KIKSKLLII
+372 KIKSKLLKI

-396 KTNPHIVKNQDL
+396 KTNPHMVKKQDL
-408 QYKNLSLKEE
+408 QYKNLSSKEE
-418 EIYNKLKNEI
+418 DIYNKLKNEI
-428 EKKGKNR
+428 EKGKNR

>member
-32 EIFKKID
+32 EIFKNID
-39 QKVNVVDV
+39 QNVNVVDV

-73 MLENAKKLALNV
+73 MLENAKKLGLNV

-118 LKELVKES
+118 LKELIKES

-209 YAVIAQKSAKTET
+209 YAVVAQKSAKIET
-222 IALFD
+222 LELFD

-256 NILVT
+256 NMLVT
-261 SKNQLEEQLAHTN
+261 SKNQ
-274 KKSNHLEEQLAHTNL
+274 
-289 RSKHLEEQLAHINH
+289 LEEQLAHINH

-312 VSLLNSKSWKLT
+312 LSLLNSKSWKLT
-324 APLRKFADFLRW
+324 TPLRKFADFLRW
-336 FKTGVYSYI
+336 FKTGAYSYI

-372 KIKSKLLII
+372 KIKSKLLKI

-408 QYKNLSLKEE
+408 KYKNLSSKEE
-418 EIYNKLKNEI
+418 DIYNKLKNEI